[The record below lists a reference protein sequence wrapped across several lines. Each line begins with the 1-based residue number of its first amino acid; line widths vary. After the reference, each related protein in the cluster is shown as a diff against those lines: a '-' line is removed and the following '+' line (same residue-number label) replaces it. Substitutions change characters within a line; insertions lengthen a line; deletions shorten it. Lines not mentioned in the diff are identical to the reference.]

1 MRKIKSMRHLS
12 FSLAFLFLFAN
23 SALSLFA
30 QGVKVGGTPGNPHP
44 AAGLELDF
52 NDRGFLLPRLTTTQR
67 NALPQPTAGLAIF
80 NLTTDCVEI
89 YFSTGWQQVRCG
101 CTQPPSAPTGLTP
114 PSPLPCPGS
123 SAQIFSVNPVA
134 NATGYQWT
142 LPAGANLVSGQGTN
156 SISVDFPAN
165 SSGNIEVVANNGCGS
180 SSPFA
185 YALQVQP
192 PSASFA
198 PLSGAAGFP
207 VNFQG
212 PPGLSYAWTF
222 TSGTPATAQV
232 QQPSVQWNT
241 PGNYN
246 VSLQTTDA
254 NGCTATQTQSVSI
267 TNCPPGSQTFNYSG
281 SIVSW
286 TVPACVS
293 QITIEARGAE
303 GGLDQN
309 LQPGGRGAQIT
320 GTFSVVGG
328 STLRI
333 LVGQKGTDGAQL
345 SFNRSGAGGGGS
357 FVWVD
362 GTNQLLIAAGG
373 GGGKGNGSTIGNMNG
388 SAGTS
393 GENGFYAGGT
403 NGNGGTGGTS
413 SNSDDGGGGAGWIS
427 NGTGTGGGIRAL
439 NGGAGGTN
447 NRNGGFGGGG
457 GSTNSAGGGGG
468 YSGGGCGNNGANNA
482 GGGGSFNGGSNP
494 SNVAG
499 VQTGHGVV
507 TITW

>member
-320 GTFSVVGG
+320 GTFSVLGG

>member
-1 MRKIKSMRHLS
+1 MRHLH
-12 FSLAFLFLFAN
+12 LFAQTIL
-23 SALSLFA
+23 LSLLFSISLFS

-52 NDRGFLLPRLTTTQR
+52 TDRGFLLPRLTTTQR

-80 NLTTDCVEI
+80 NLTTDCVEM

-101 CTQPPSAPTGLTP
+101 CTQPPAAPSGITP
-114 PSPLPCPGS
+114 PSPLPCPGA
-123 SAQIFSVNPVA
+123 SAQVFSVNPVA

-156 SISVDFPAN
+156 SITIDFPAS
-165 SSGNIEVVANNGCGS
+165 SSGNIDVVATNGCGS
-180 SSPFA
+180 SAPFT

-192 PSASFA
+192 PSASFS

-207 VNFQG
+207 VVFQG

-222 TSGTPATAQV
+222 ASGTPATSQV

-241 PGNYN
+241 PGNYS

-254 NGCTATQTQSVSI
+254 NGCTATQTQTVSI
-267 TNCPPGSQTFNYSG
+267 TNCPPGSQTFSYTG
-281 SIVSW
+281 SIVNW

-303 GGLDQN
+303 GGQDQN
-309 LQPGGRGAQIT
+309 FQLGGRGAQMT

-333 LVGQKGTDGAQL
+333 LVGQKGTDGVAVG
-345 SFNRSGAGGGGS
+345 FNRSGAGGGGS

-362 GTNQLLIAAGG
+362 GSNLLLIAAGG
-373 GGGKGNGSTIGNMNG
+373 GGGKGNSSTIGNTNA

-393 GENGFYAGGT
+393 GENGFYPGGT
-403 NGNGGTGGTS
+403 NGSGGTGGTS
-413 SNSDDGGGGAGWIS
+413 SNSDDGGGGAGWNS
-427 NGTGTGGGIRAL
+427 NGTGTGGGIRPLA
-439 NGGAGGTN
+439 GGAGGTN

-468 YSGGGCGNNGANNA
+468 YSGGGGGNNGANNA
-482 GGGGSFNGGSNP
+482 GGGGSFNGGTNQINLS
-494 SNVAG
+494 G
-499 VQTGHGVV
+499 VQTGNGLV

>member
-1 MRKIKSMRHLS
+1 MRHLS